1 MEEIKQ
7 RIIEQELKESYL
19 DYSMSV
25 IIGRALPSIRDGL
38 KPVHRRILFSMW
50 KDGLKSD
57 KPFKKSAT
65 TVGAVIGSLHPHGDQ
80 AVYDSLVRMA
90 QDFSLRY
97 PLIHGHGNFGSIDGF
112 EAGAYRYTE
121 AKLSKLAEELLEDID
136 KETVDFVDNF
146 DGSMKEPLVLP
157 GKLPNLLIN
166 GSSGIAVGMATNIPP
181 HNLREV
187 CDAVVSLVE
196 NPELD
201 INDVINIIKGPDFP
215 TGGLVCGTR
224 GIIDY
229 FKTGRGKIVIRAKTE
244 IENGSIIITEIPY
257 QINKTALI
265 ESIAELVKNKGVDGI
280 TNIRDESDSE
290 GMRIVLELKKDINSE
305 IVLNQLYKSTSLE
318 NAFGVIML
326 GLIDN
331 QPKVLNLKE
340 LILEFIKHRKE
351 VIVRRTKYELN
362 KAEERAH
369 ILDGLKTALSNIDP
383 VIALIKKSK
392 DADEAKKGLTK
403 NFNLSEK
410 QALAIL
416 EMRLQRLTSLEQ
428 NKIIEEYNN
437 LLQMIKEYKEI
448 LASDERINMLVKD
461 DMIYLKDNYGDD
473 RRTQIIE
480 GEDIDIETED
490 LIKDE
495 DVVITV
501 TYSGYIKQI
510 PLDVYKQ
517 QRRGGKGVIGTD
529 MKEEDAIEHLF
540 TTNNKSYLL
549 FFTNKGKVHWLRAFE
564 TPQAGRYAKGKAI
577 VNLLHL
583 ESNEKVSAVLSIP
596 GFSEDHS
603 LLFITKRG
611 AIKRTG
617 LEEFSNPRKGG
628 IKSIGLI
635 ENDEV
640 VQVRLI
646 PKEIPL
652 ELIIATRNGGALRFN
667 QNDVRGMGRSAKGVR
682 GIRLRQGDEVIGME
696 IVLRNGSLLTVT
708 ENGYGKRT
716 NFEEYRLTRRGGKGI
731 LNIKVTPKNG
741 KVAGIKTVKDGDEI
755 MLMSEKG
762 IVIRIPAKDISVIG
776 RNTQGVRLMKLNSG
790 DKVVTIARVIAN
802 YKILPAS

>member
-290 GMRIVLELKKDINSE
+290 GMRIVLELKKDINPE

-383 VIALIKKSK
+383 VIALIKKVK
-392 DADEAKKGLTK
+392 
-403 NFNLSEK
+403 
-410 QALAIL
+410 
-416 EMRLQRLTSLEQ
+416 
-428 NKIIEEYNN
+428 
-437 LLQMIKEYKEI
+437 
-448 LASDERINMLVKD
+448 ML
-461 DMIYLKDNYGDD
+461 
-473 RRTQIIE
+473 
-480 GEDIDIETED
+480 
-490 LIKDE
+490 
-495 DVVITV
+495 
-501 TYSGYIKQI
+501 
-510 PLDVYKQ
+510 
-517 QRRGGKGVIGTD
+517 
-529 MKEEDAIEHLF
+529 MK
-540 TTNNKSYLL
+540 
-549 FFTNKGKVHWLRAFE
+549 
-564 TPQAGRYAKGKAI
+564 
-577 VNLLHL
+577 
-583 ESNEKVSAVLSIP
+583 
-596 GFSEDHS
+596 
-603 LLFITKRG
+603 
-611 AIKRTG
+611 
-617 LEEFSNPRKGG
+617 PRK
-628 IKSIGLI
+628 
-635 ENDEV
+635 V
-640 VQVRLI
+640 
-646 PKEIPL
+646 
-652 ELIIATRNGGALRFN
+652 
-667 QNDVRGMGRSAKGVR
+667 
-682 GIRLRQGDEVIGME
+682 
-696 IVLRNGSLLTVT
+696 
-708 ENGYGKRT
+708 
-716 NFEEYRLTRRGGKGI
+716 
-731 LNIKVTPKNG
+731 
-741 KVAGIKTVKDGDEI
+741 
-755 MLMSEKG
+755 
-762 IVIRIPAKDISVIG
+762 
-776 RNTQGVRLMKLNSG
+776 
-790 DKVVTIARVIAN
+790 
-802 YKILPAS
+802 